1 MLKRQVSA
9 NLPLKVNLLMA
20 TSTLT
25 PFPHLQLNQLNDII
39 PVFSN
44 EKKTMGNKNKQPS
57 SDDHTEFRFFD
68 NRQKYLLFVNT
79 CSEKWVIGERISREL
94 KHIEPTPPSIRIF
107 DAGVGDGTVLARV
120 WRAMHHRFPTMPF
133 SIHGKEVS
141 LEDVRLTMDK
151 LPDRLY
157 EHPASVVVLTNL
169 YYGEAPWLTPRSV
182 KSAEDMIWKE
192 VALTGN
198 SSHEFEQ
205 QIVDLQPFL
214 SENWQARVGKH
225 GNPVYEKPV
234 ALILYRD
241 DHRFMLDSVVPKRDQ
256 PKANFDLIIASQPY
270 RAIASAESK
279 AKNVLTPLAC
289 ALAPNGRLIGIH
301 SMGNDP
307 GMEIIEAVWPGENP
321 FTVSRHEILEAVK
334 QELGDEA
341 SDYIFSAGSNIESLF
356 NYEMH
361 TLPNEIG
368 SSIGT
373 STLLAAWNAATYVAQ
388 VEDDRLEA
396 AMHEDAY
403 IENTRSVLNKRGGLW
418 FQNESYTI
426 IRR

>member
-1 MLKRQVSA
+1 MTTEAV
-9 NLPLKVNLLMA
+9 P
-20 TSTLT
+20 
-25 PFPHLQLNQLNDII
+25 DI
-39 PVFSN
+39 
-44 EKKTMGNKNKQPS
+44 KTKDEP
-57 SDDHTEFRFFD
+57 TEFRFFD

-79 CSEKWVIGERISREL
+79 CSEKWVIGERVAREL
-94 KHIEPTPPSIRIF
+94 KNMIPTPPSIRIF
-107 DAGVGDGTVLARV
+107 DAGVGDGTVLSRV
-120 WRAMHHRFPTMPF
+120 WRAMHHQFPTMPF

-141 LEDVRLTMDK
+141 LEDVRLTLDK

-169 YYGEAPWLTPRSV
+169 YYGEAPWLTPRSPQAA
-182 KSAEDMIWKE
+182 KDMIWKE
-192 VALTGN
+192 VALQGN

-205 QIVDLQPFL
+205 QIVGLQDFL
-214 SENWQARVGKH
+214 SENWQARAGKH
-225 GNPVYEKPV
+225 GNPVYERPV

-241 DHRFMLDSVVPKRDQ
+241 DHRFLLDSAIPKRESPQ
-256 PKANFDLIIASQPY
+256 ANYDLIIASQPY

-279 AKNVLTPLAC
+279 AKNVITPLTQ

-307 GMEIIEAVWPGENP
+307 GMEIVEAVWPGKNP

-334 QELGDEA
+334 LELGDEA
-341 SDYIFSAGSNIESLF
+341 DNYIFSAGSNIDSLF

-373 STLLAAWNAATYVAQ
+373 STLIAAWNAATYVAQ
-388 VEDDRLEA
+388 IEDDRLEA
-396 AMHEDAY
+396 SMHGDAY
-403 IENTRSVLNKRGGLW
+403 ISATRNVLKKRGGLW

-426 IRR
+426 TRK

>member
-1 MLKRQVSA
+1 MTTEPAS
-9 NLPLKVNLLMA
+9 
-20 TSTLT
+20 
-25 PFPHLQLNQLNDII
+25 DI
-39 PVFSN
+39 
-44 EKKTMGNKNKQPS
+44 KTKEDEP
-57 SDDHTEFRFFD
+57 TEFRFFD

-79 CSEKWVIGERISREL
+79 CSEKWVIGERVTREL
-94 KHIEPTPPSIRIF
+94 KNMIPTPPSIRIF
-107 DAGVGDGTVLARV
+107 DAGVGDGTVLSRV
-120 WRAMHHRFPTMPF
+120 WRAMHHQFPTMPF

-141 LEDVRLTMDK
+141 LEDVRLTLDK

-169 YYGEAPWLTPRSV
+169 YYGEAPWLTPRSPQAA
-182 KSAEDMIWKE
+182 KDMIWKE
-192 VALTGN
+192 VGLKGN

-205 QIVDLQPFL
+205 QIVGLQDFL
-214 SENWQARVGKH
+214 SENWQARAGKH
-225 GNPVYEKPV
+225 GNPVYERPV

-241 DHRFMLDSVVPKRDQ
+241 DHRFLLDSAIPKRESPQ
-256 PKANFDLIIASQPY
+256 ANYDLIIASQPY

-279 AKNVLTPLAC
+279 AKNVITPLTQ
-289 ALAPNGRLIGIH
+289 ALATNGRLIGIH

-307 GMEIIEAVWPGENP
+307 GMEIVEAVWPGKNP

-334 QELGDEA
+334 LQLGDEA
-341 SDYIFSAGSNIESLF
+341 DNYIFSAGSNIDSLF

-373 STLLAAWNAATYVAQ
+373 STLIAAWNAATYVAQ

-396 AMHEDAY
+396 SMHGDAY
-403 IENTRSVLNKRGGLW
+403 ISATRNVLKKRGGLW

-426 IRR
+426 TRK

>member
-1 MLKRQVSA
+1 MPDK
-9 NLPLKVNLLMA
+9 
-20 TSTLT
+20 
-25 PFPHLQLNQLNDII
+25 D
-39 PVFSN
+39 
-44 EKKTMGNKNKQPS
+44 
-57 SDDHTEFRFFD
+57 DDHTEFRFFD

-79 CSEKWVIGERISREL
+79 CSEKWVIGERVSREL
-94 KHIEPTPPSIRIF
+94 KNVFPTPPSIRIF
-107 DAGVGDGTVLARV
+107 DAGIGDGTVLSRV

-141 LEDVRLTMDK
+141 LEDVRLTLDK

-169 YYGEAPWLTPRSV
+169 YYGEAPWLTPRSPQAE
-182 KSAEDMIWKE
+182 KSMIWEE
-192 VALTGN
+192 VALQGN

-205 QIVDLQPFL
+205 QIVGLQDFL
-214 SENWQARVGKH
+214 SENWQASAGKH
-225 GNPVYEKPV
+225 GNPVYERPA

-241 DHRFMLDSVVPKRDQ
+241 DHRFLLDSAIPKRES
-256 PKANFDLIIASQPY
+256 PKADFDLIIASQPY

-279 AKNVLTPLAC
+279 AKNVITPLAR

-301 SMGNDP
+301 SVGKDP
-307 GMEIIEAVWPGENP
+307 GMEIVEAVWPGENP

-334 QELGDEA
+334 FQLGGEA
-341 SDYIFSAGSNIESLF
+341 GNYQFSPGKNIDSLF

-396 AMHEDAY
+396 AMREDSY
-403 IENTRSVLNKRGGLW
+403 ISATRDVLKKRGGLW

-426 IRR
+426 IRKLSEKV

>member
-1 MLKRQVSA
+1 VTEPAMPDK
-9 NLPLKVNLLMA
+9 
-20 TSTLT
+20 
-25 PFPHLQLNQLNDII
+25 
-39 PVFSN
+39 
-44 EKKTMGNKNKQPS
+44 G
-57 SDDHTEFRFFD
+57 DDHTEFRFFD

-79 CSEKWVIGERISREL
+79 CSEKWVIGERVSREL
-94 KHIEPTPPSIRIF
+94 NNVTPTPPSIRIF
-107 DAGVGDGTVLARV
+107 DAGVGDGTVLSRV

-141 LEDVRLTMDK
+141 LEDVRLTLDK

-169 YYGEAPWLTPRSV
+169 YYGEAPWLTPRSSQAA
-182 KSAEDMIWKE
+182 KNMLWEE
-192 VALTGN
+192 VALKGN

-205 QIVDLQPFL
+205 QIVGLQDFL
-214 SENWQARVGKH
+214 SENWQASAGKH
-225 GNPVYEKPV
+225 GNPVYERPV

-241 DHRFMLDSVVPKRDQ
+241 DHRFLLDSAIPKQ
-256 PKANFDLIIASQPY
+256 ESPKANFDLIIASQPY

-279 AKNVLTPLAC
+279 AQNVVTPLTR
-289 ALAPNGRLIGIH
+289 ALAPGGRLIGIH
-301 SMGNDP
+301 SVGKDP
-307 GMEIIEAVWPGENP
+307 GMEIIEAIWPGENP

-334 QELGDEA
+334 LQLGDEA
-341 SDYIFSAGSNIESLF
+341 GDYLFSAGKNIDSLF

-396 AMHEDAY
+396 AMREDHY
-403 IENTRSVLNKRGGLW
+403 ISATRSVLKKRGGLW

-426 IRR
+426 TRK

>member
-1 MLKRQVSA
+1 MTE
-9 NLPLKVNLLMA
+9 P
-20 TSTLT
+20 TSKK
-25 PFPHLQLNQLNDII
+25 ND
-39 PVFSN
+39 
-44 EKKTMGNKNKQPS
+44 
-57 SDDHTEFRFFD
+57 DDHTEFRFFD

-79 CSEKWVIGERISREL
+79 CSEKWVIGERITREL
-94 KHIEPTPPSIRIF
+94 KNITPTPPSIRIF
-107 DAGVGDGTVLARV
+107 DAGVGDGTVLSRV

-141 LEDVRLTMDK
+141 LEDVRLTLDK

-169 YYGEAPWLTPRSV
+169 YYGEAPWLTPRS
-182 KSAEDMIWKE
+182 AEAAQNMVWKE

-198 SSHEFEQ
+198 SAHEFEQ
-205 QIVDLQPFL
+205 QIVDLQEFL
-214 SENWQARVGKH
+214 SENWQARTGKH
-225 GNPVYEKPV
+225 GNPVYETPV

-241 DHRFMLDSVVPKRDQ
+241 DHRFLLDSAIPKRESPQ
-256 PKANFDLIIASQPY
+256 ANFDLIIASQPY

-279 AKNVLTPLAC
+279 AKNVVTPLTR

-307 GMEIIEAVWPGENP
+307 GMEIVETIWPGQNP
-321 FTVSRHEILEAVK
+321 FTVSRQEILAAVK
-334 QELGDEA
+334 QEMGDEA
-341 SDYIFSAGSNIESLF
+341 ADYHFSAGSNIESLF

-388 VEDDRLEA
+388 IEDDRLEE
-396 AMHEDAY
+396 AMRGDAY
-403 IENTRSVLNKRGGLW
+403 ISATRTVLNKRGGLW

-426 IRR
+426 TRK

>member
-1 MLKRQVSA
+1 VTEPAK
-9 NLPLKVNLLMA
+9 PDK
-20 TSTLT
+20 
-25 PFPHLQLNQLNDII
+25 
-39 PVFSN
+39 
-44 EKKTMGNKNKQPS
+44 G
-57 SDDHTEFRFFD
+57 DDPTEFRFFD

-79 CSEKWVIGERISREL
+79 CSEKWVIGERVSQEL
-94 KHIEPTPPSIRIF
+94 KNVIPTPPSIRIF
-107 DAGVGDGTVLARV
+107 DAGIGDGTVLSRV

-141 LEDVRLTMDK
+141 LEDVRLTLDK

-169 YYGEAPWLTPRSV
+169 YYGEAPWLTPRSPQAA
-182 KSAEDMIWKE
+182 KNLIWEE
-192 VALTGN
+192 VALQGN
-198 SSHEFEQ
+198 SSQEFEQ
-205 QIVDLQPFL
+205 QIVGLQDFL
-214 SENWQARVGKH
+214 SENWQASAGKH
-225 GNPVYEKPV
+225 GNPVYERPV

-241 DHRFMLDSVVPKRDQ
+241 DHRFLLDSAIPKRES
-256 PKANFDLIIASQPY
+256 PKADFDLIIASQPY

-279 AKNVLTPLAC
+279 AYNVITPLAR

-301 SMGNDP
+301 SIGKDP
-307 GMEIIEAVWPGENP
+307 GMEIVEAVWPGENP

-334 QELGDEA
+334 LQLGDEA
-341 SDYIFSAGSNIESLF
+341 GNYQFSAGKNIDSLF

-396 AMHEDAY
+396 AMREDHY
-403 IENTRSVLNKRGGLW
+403 ISATRNVLKKRGGLW
-418 FQNESYTI
+418 SQNESYTI
-426 IRR
+426 TRK

>member
-1 MLKRQVSA
+1 VTEPAMPDK
-9 NLPLKVNLLMA
+9 
-20 TSTLT
+20 
-25 PFPHLQLNQLNDII
+25 
-39 PVFSN
+39 
-44 EKKTMGNKNKQPS
+44 G
-57 SDDHTEFRFFD
+57 DDPTEFRFFD

-79 CSEKWVIGERISREL
+79 CSEKWVIGERVSREL
-94 KHIEPTPPSIRIF
+94 KNVFPTPPSIRIF
-107 DAGVGDGTVLARV
+107 DAGIGDGTVLSRV

-141 LEDVRLTMDK
+141 LEDVRLTLDK

-169 YYGEAPWLTPRSV
+169 YYGEAPWLTPRSPKAAKNLV
-182 KSAEDMIWKE
+182 WKE
-192 VALTGN
+192 VALQGN

-205 QIVDLQPFL
+205 QIVGLQDFL
-214 SENWQARVGKH
+214 SENWQASAGKH
-225 GNPVYEKPV
+225 GNPVYERPV

-241 DHRFMLDSVVPKRDQ
+241 DHRFLLDSAIPKRES
-256 PKANFDLIIASQPY
+256 PKADFDLIIASQPY

-279 AKNVLTPLAC
+279 AQNVITPLTR
-289 ALAPNGRLIGIH
+289 ALAPGGRLIGIH
-301 SMGNDP
+301 SVGKDP
-307 GMEIIEAVWPGENP
+307 GMEIVDAVWPGENP

-334 QELGDEA
+334 LQLGDEA
-341 SDYIFSAGSNIESLF
+341 GNYQFSAGKNIDSLF

-368 SSIGT
+368 NSIGT

-396 AMHEDAY
+396 AMREDSY
-403 IENTRSVLNKRGGLW
+403 ISATRDVLKKRGGLW

-426 IRR
+426 IRKLSEKV

>member
-1 MLKRQVSA
+1 M
-9 NLPLKVNLLMA
+9 
-20 TSTLT
+20 STEAV
-25 PFPHLQLNQLNDII
+25 PEIKPKNDD
-39 PVFSN
+39 P
-44 EKKTMGNKNKQPS
+44 
-57 SDDHTEFRFFD
+57 TEFRFFD

-79 CSEKWVIGERISREL
+79 CSEKWVIGERVTKEL
-94 KHIEPTPPSIRIF
+94 KHMIPTPPSIRIF
-107 DAGVGDGTVLARV
+107 DAGVGDGTVLSRV

-141 LEDVRLTMDK
+141 LEDVRLTLDK

-169 YYGEAPWLTPRSV
+169 YYGEAPWLTPRSPE
-182 KSAEDMIWKE
+182 AAQDMVWKE
-192 VALTGN
+192 VALEGN

-205 QIVDLQPFL
+205 QIVGLQDFL
-214 SENWQARVGKH
+214 SENWQARAGKH
-225 GNPVYEKPV
+225 GNPVYERPV

-241 DHRFMLDSVVPKRDQ
+241 DHRFLLDSAIPKRESPQ
-256 PKANFDLIIASQPY
+256 ANYDLIIASQPY

-279 AKNVLTPLAC
+279 AKNVITPLTR

-307 GMEIIEAVWPGENP
+307 GMEIVEAVWPGQNP
-321 FTVSRHEILEAVK
+321 FTVSRHEILEAAK
-334 QELGDEA
+334 SELSDEA
-341 SDYIFSAGSNIESLF
+341 DKYVFSAGSNIDSLF

-361 TLPNEIG
+361 TLPNEIS

-373 STLLAAWNAATYVAQ
+373 STLIAAWNAATYVAQ

-396 AMHEDAY
+396 AMHADAY
-403 IENTRSVLNKRGGLW
+403 IAATRNVLAKRGGLW

-426 IRR
+426 TRK

>member
-1 MLKRQVSA
+1 VTE
-9 NLPLKVNLLMA
+9 PTITV
-20 TSTLT
+20 
-25 PFPHLQLNQLNDII
+25 
-39 PVFSN
+39 
-44 EKKTMGNKNKQPS
+44 KN
-57 SDDHTEFRFFD
+57 DDHTEFRFFD

-79 CSEKWVIGERISREL
+79 CSEKWVIGERITREL
-94 KHIEPTPPSIRIF
+94 KHITPTPPAIRIF
-107 DAGVGDGTVLARV
+107 DAGVGDGTVLSRV

-141 LEDVRLTMDK
+141 LEDVRLTLDK

-169 YYGEAPWLTPRSV
+169 YYGEAPWLTPRS
-182 KSAEDMIWKE
+182 AEAAKNMVWKE
-192 VALTGN
+192 VSLTGN
-198 SSHEFEQ
+198 SAHEFEQ
-205 QIVDLQPFL
+205 QIVALQDFL
-214 SENWQARVGKH
+214 SENWQARAGKH
-225 GNPVYEKPV
+225 GNPVYERPV
-234 ALILYRD
+234 ALVIYRD
-241 DHRFMLDSVVPKRDQ
+241 DHRFLLDAAIPKRESPQAD
-256 PKANFDLIIASQPY
+256 FDLIIASQPY

-279 AKNVLTPLAC
+279 AKNVVTPLAR

-307 GMEIIEAVWPGENP
+307 GMEIVETIWPGQNP
-321 FTVSRHEILEAVK
+321 FTVSRQEILEAVK
-334 QELGDEA
+334 VELGDESA
-341 SDYIFSAGSNIESLF
+341 DYHFSAGSNIDSLF

-396 AMHEDAY
+396 AMREDNY
-403 IENTRSVLNKRGGLW
+403 IAATRSVLKKRGGLW

-426 IRR
+426 TRKLPDY

>member
-1 MLKRQVSA
+1 MTTETV
-9 NLPLKVNLLMA
+9 
-20 TSTLT
+20 T
-25 PFPHLQLNQLNDII
+25 DI
-39 PVFSN
+39 
-44 EKKTMGNKNKQPS
+44 KTKEDEP
-57 SDDHTEFRFFD
+57 TEFRFFD

-79 CSEKWVIGERISREL
+79 CSEKWVIGERVTREL
-94 KHIEPTPPSIRIF
+94 KNMIPTPPSIRIF
-107 DAGVGDGTVLARV
+107 DAGVGDGTVLSRV
-120 WRAMHHRFPTMPF
+120 WRAMHHQFPTMPF

-141 LEDVRLTMDK
+141 LEDVRLTLDK

-169 YYGEAPWLTPRSV
+169 YYGEAPWLTPRSPQAA
-182 KSAEDMIWKE
+182 KDMIWKE
-192 VALTGN
+192 VALKGN

-205 QIVDLQPFL
+205 QIVGLQDFL
-214 SENWQARVGKH
+214 SENWQARAGKH
-225 GNPVYEKPV
+225 GNPVYERPV
-234 ALILYRD
+234 ALIIYRD
-241 DHRFMLDSVVPKRDQ
+241 DHRFLLDSAIPKRESPQ
-256 PKANFDLIIASQPY
+256 ANYDLIIASQPY

-279 AKNVLTPLAC
+279 AKNVITPLTQ

-307 GMEIIEAVWPGENP
+307 GMEIVEAVWPGKNP

-334 QELGDEA
+334 LELGDEA
-341 SDYIFSAGSNIESLF
+341 DKYIFSAGSNIDSLF

-373 STLLAAWNAATYVAQ
+373 STLIAAWNAATYVAQ

-396 AMHEDAY
+396 SMHSDAY
-403 IENTRSVLNKRGGLW
+403 ISATRNVLKKRGGLW

-426 IRR
+426 SRK

>member
-1 MLKRQVSA
+1 MPDK
-9 NLPLKVNLLMA
+9 
-20 TSTLT
+20 
-25 PFPHLQLNQLNDII
+25 D
-39 PVFSN
+39 
-44 EKKTMGNKNKQPS
+44 
-57 SDDHTEFRFFD
+57 DDHTEFRFFD

-79 CSEKWVIGERISREL
+79 CSEKWVIGERVSREL
-94 KHIEPTPPSIRIF
+94 NNVIPTPPSIRIF
-107 DAGVGDGTVLARV
+107 DAGVGDGTVLSRV

-141 LEDVRLTMDK
+141 LEDVRLTLDK

-169 YYGEAPWLTPRSV
+169 YYGEAPWLTPRSPQAA
-182 KSAEDMIWKE
+182 KNMIWKE
-192 VALTGN
+192 VALKGN

-205 QIVDLQPFL
+205 QIVGLQDFL
-214 SENWQARVGKH
+214 SENWQVSAGKH
-225 GNPVYEKPV
+225 GNPVYERPV

-241 DHRFMLDSVVPKRDQ
+241 DHRFLLDSAIPKQ
-256 PKANFDLIIASQPY
+256 ESPKADFDLIIASQPY

-279 AKNVLTPLAC
+279 ARNVVTPLAR
-289 ALAPNGRLIGIH
+289 ALAPGGRLIGIH
-301 SMGNDP
+301 SLGKDP
-307 GMEIIEAVWPGENP
+307 GMEIIETIWPGENP

-334 QELGDEA
+334 LQLGDEA
-341 SDYIFSAGSNIESLF
+341 DDYLFSAGKNIDSLF

-396 AMHEDAY
+396 AMREDHY
-403 IENTRSVLNKRGGLW
+403 ISATRSVLKKRGGLW

-426 IRR
+426 TRK

>member
-1 MLKRQVSA
+1 MTE
-9 NLPLKVNLLMA
+9 P
-20 TSTLT
+20 T
-25 PFPHLQLNQLNDII
+25 I
-39 PVFSN
+39 
-44 EKKTMGNKNKQPS
+44 KNKD
-57 SDDHTEFRFFD
+57 DDHTEFRFFD

-79 CSEKWVIGERISREL
+79 CSEKWVIGERITREL
-94 KHIEPTPPSIRIF
+94 KNITPTPPAIRIF
-107 DAGVGDGTVLARV
+107 DAGIGDGTVLSRV

-141 LEDVRLTMDK
+141 LEDVRLTLDK

-169 YYGEAPWLTPRSV
+169 YYGEAPWLTPRSPDAAKNMV
-182 KSAEDMIWKE
+182 WKE
-192 VALTGN
+192 VSLTGN
-198 SSHEFEQ
+198 SAHEFEQ
-205 QIVDLQPFL
+205 QIVALQEFL
-214 SENWQARVGKH
+214 SENWQARAGKH
-225 GNPVYEKPV
+225 GNPVYERPV
-234 ALILYRD
+234 ALVLYRD
-241 DHRFMLDSVVPKRDQ
+241 DHRFLLDAAIPKRESPQ
-256 PKANFDLIIASQPY
+256 ANFDLIIASQPY

-279 AKNVLTPLAC
+279 AKNVVTPLAR

-307 GMEIIEAVWPGENP
+307 GMEIVEAIWPGQNP
-321 FTVSRHEILEAVK
+321 FTVSRQEILEAVK
-334 QELGDEA
+334 VELGDEA
-341 SDYIFSAGSNIESLF
+341 AHYQFSAGSNIESLF

-361 TLPNEIG
+361 TLPNEID

-396 AMHEDAY
+396 AMHEDNY
-403 IENTRSVLNKRGGLW
+403 ISATRNVLKKRGGLW

-426 IRR
+426 TRK

>member
-1 MLKRQVSA
+1 MTEPAVLDK
-9 NLPLKVNLLMA
+9 
-20 TSTLT
+20 
-25 PFPHLQLNQLNDII
+25 
-39 PVFSN
+39 
-44 EKKTMGNKNKQPS
+44 G
-57 SDDHTEFRFFD
+57 DDPTEFRFFD

-79 CSEKWVIGERISREL
+79 CSEKWVIGDRVSHEL
-94 KHIEPTPPSIRIF
+94 NNIIPTPPSIRIF
-107 DAGVGDGTVLARV
+107 DAGVGDGTVLSRV
-120 WRAMHHRFPTMPF
+120 WRAMHHQFPTMPF

-141 LEDVRLTMDK
+141 LEDVRLTLDK

-157 EHPASVVVLTNL
+157 EHPASIVVLTNL
-169 YYGEAPWLTPRSV
+169 YYGEAPWLTPRSPQAA
-182 KSAEDMIWKE
+182 KNMIWKE
-192 VALTGN
+192 VALQGN

-205 QIVDLQPFL
+205 QIVGLQDFL
-214 SENWQARVGKH
+214 SEYWQASAGKH
-225 GNPVYEKPV
+225 GNPVYEQPV

-241 DHRFMLDSVVPKRDQ
+241 DHRFLLDSAIPKQDS
-256 PKANFDLIIASQPY
+256 PKADFDLIIASQPY

-279 AKNVLTPLAC
+279 AQNVITPLTR
-289 ALAPNGRLIGIH
+289 ALAPGGRLIGIH
-301 SMGNDP
+301 SMGKDP

-334 QELGDEA
+334 LQLGDEA
-341 SDYIFSAGSNIESLF
+341 GNYQFSAGKNIDSLF

-361 TLPNEIG
+361 TLPNEIS

-396 AMHEDAY
+396 AMREDHY
-403 IENTRSVLNKRGGLW
+403 ISATRNVLKKRGALW

-426 IRR
+426 TRKL

>member
-1 MLKRQVSA
+1 M
-9 NLPLKVNLLMA
+9 PD
-20 TSTLT
+20 
-25 PFPHLQLNQLNDII
+25 ND
-39 PVFSN
+39 
-44 EKKTMGNKNKQPS
+44 
-57 SDDHTEFRFFD
+57 DDHTEFRFFD

-79 CSEKWVIGERISREL
+79 CSEKWVIGERVSREL
-94 KHIEPTPPSIRIF
+94 NNVIPTPPSIRIF
-107 DAGVGDGTVLARV
+107 DAGVGDGTVLSRV

-141 LEDVRLTMDK
+141 LEDVRLTLDK

-169 YYGEAPWLTPRSV
+169 YYGEAPWLTPRSSQAA
-182 KSAEDMIWKE
+182 KNMLWEE
-192 VALTGN
+192 VALKGN

-205 QIVDLQPFL
+205 QIVGLQDFL
-214 SENWQARVGKH
+214 SENWQASAGKH
-225 GNPVYEKPV
+225 GNPVYERPV

-241 DHRFMLDSVVPKRDQ
+241 DHRFLLDSAIPKQ
-256 PKANFDLIIASQPY
+256 ESPKADFDLIIASQPY

-279 AKNVLTPLAC
+279 ARNVVTPLTR
-289 ALAPNGRLIGIH
+289 ALAPGGRLIGIH
-301 SMGNDP
+301 SLGKDP
-307 GMEIIEAVWPGENP
+307 GMEIIETIWPGENP

-334 QELGDEA
+334 LQLGDEA
-341 SDYIFSAGSNIESLF
+341 GDYLFSAGKNIDSLF

-396 AMHEDAY
+396 AMREDHY
-403 IENTRSVLNKRGGLW
+403 ISATRSVLKKRGGLW

-426 IRR
+426 IRKLSEKA

>member
-1 MLKRQVSA
+1 MLDPESGFFQFE
-9 NLPLKVNLLMA
+9 
-20 TSTLT
+20 LT
-25 PFPHLQLNQLNDII
+25 MSEQITPK
-39 PVFSN
+39 S
-44 EKKTMGNKNKQPS
+44 
-57 SDDHTEFRFFD
+57 DHTEFRFFD

-79 CSEKWVIGERISREL
+79 CSEKWVIGERISNEL
-94 KHIEPTPPSIRIF
+94 RHIRPTPPSIRIF

-120 WRAMHHRFPTMPF
+120 WRAMHHSFPTMPF

-141 LEDVRLTMDK
+141 LEDVRLTLDK

-169 YYGEAPWLTPRSV
+169 YYGEAPWLTPRT
-182 KSAEDMIWKE
+182 AEAASNMTWKE
-192 VALTGN
+192 VALSGN

-205 QIVDLQPFL
+205 QIVGLQGFL

-234 ALILYRD
+234 ALILYRE
-241 DHRFMLDSVVPKRDQ
+241 DHRFLLDSVIPKQDQ
-256 PKANFDLIIASQPY
+256 PRADFDLIIASQPY

-279 AKNVLTPLAC
+279 AKNVVTPLTR
-289 ALAPNGRLIGIH
+289 ALAPKGRLIGIH

-307 GMEIIEAVWPGENP
+307 GMEIVESIWPGQNP
-321 FTVSRHEILEAVK
+321 FTVSRHEILESVK
-334 QELGDEA
+334 SELGDEA
-341 SDYIFSAGSNIESLF
+341 GEYVFSAGSNIESLF

-361 TLPNEIG
+361 TLPNEVG

-396 AMHEDAY
+396 AMHADDY
-403 IENTRSVLNKRGGLW
+403 ITSTRSVLNKRGGLW

-426 IRR
+426 MRR

>member
-1 MLKRQVSA
+1 M
-9 NLPLKVNLLMA
+9 
-20 TSTLT
+20 
-25 PFPHLQLNQLNDII
+25 NDK
-39 PVFSN
+39 P
-44 EKKTMGNKNKQPS
+44 QPS
-57 SDDHTEFRFFD
+57 DADDYTEFRFFD

-94 KHIEPTPPSIRIF
+94 KHINPIPPSIRIF

-133 SIHGKEVS
+133 TIQGKEVS
-141 LEDVRLTMDK
+141 LEDVRLTLDK

-169 YYGEAPWLTPRSV
+169 YYGEAPWLTPRSADAV
-182 KSAEDMIWKE
+182 KNIVWKE
-192 VALTGN
+192 VALSGN

-205 QIVDLQPFL
+205 QIVELQGFL

-234 ALILYRD
+234 ALVLYRE
-241 DHRFMLDSVVPKRDQ
+241 DHRFMLDSVIPKQDQ
-256 PKANFDLIIASQPY
+256 PRADFDLIIASQPY
-270 RAIASAESK
+270 RAIATAESK
-279 AKNVLTPLAC
+279 ARNVVTPLTH

-301 SMGNDP
+301 SVGNDP
-307 GMEIIEAVWPGENP
+307 GMEIIDSIWPGQNP
-321 FTVSRHEILEAVK
+321 FTVSRHEILQAVK
-334 QELGDEA
+334 AEIGDDA
-341 SDYIFSAGSNIESLF
+341 SEFTFSAGSNIESLF

-388 VEDDRLEA
+388 VEDERLEA
-396 AMHEDAY
+396 AMHRDAY
-403 IENTRSVLNKRGGLW
+403 IDTTRRVLNKRGGLW

-426 IRR
+426 TRK

>member
-1 MLKRQVSA
+1 MTEPAMPDK
-9 NLPLKVNLLMA
+9 
-20 TSTLT
+20 
-25 PFPHLQLNQLNDII
+25 
-39 PVFSN
+39 
-44 EKKTMGNKNKQPS
+44 G
-57 SDDHTEFRFFD
+57 DDHTEFRFFD

-79 CSEKWVIGERISREL
+79 CSEKWVIGDRVSREL
-94 KHIEPTPPSIRIF
+94 SNVTPTPPSIRIF
-107 DAGVGDGTVLARV
+107 DAGVGDGTVLSRV

-133 SIHGKEVS
+133 AIHGKEVS
-141 LEDVRLTMDK
+141 LEDVRLTLDK

-169 YYGEAPWLTPRSV
+169 YYGEAPWLTPRSPQ
-182 KSAEDMIWKE
+182 AAINMIWEE
-192 VALTGN
+192 VALKGN

-205 QIVDLQPFL
+205 QIVGLQDFL
-214 SENWQARVGKH
+214 SENWQASAGKH
-225 GNPVYEKPV
+225 GNPVYEQPV

-241 DHRFMLDSVVPKRDQ
+241 DHRFLLDPAIPKRGS
-256 PKANFDLIIASQPY
+256 PKADFDLIIASQPY

-279 AKNVLTPLAC
+279 AQNVVTPLTR
-289 ALAPNGRLIGIH
+289 ALAPGGRLIGIH
-301 SMGNDP
+301 SMGKDP
-307 GMEIIEAVWPGENP
+307 GMEIIETVWPGENP

-334 QELGDEA
+334 LQLGDEA
-341 SDYIFSAGSNIESLF
+341 GNYIYSAGKNIDSLF

-388 VEDDRLEA
+388 VEDDRLET
-396 AMHEDAY
+396 AMREDHY
-403 IENTRSVLNKRGGLW
+403 ISATRSVLKKRGGLW

-426 IRR
+426 SRK

>member
-1 MLKRQVSA
+1 MTD
-9 NLPLKVNLLMA
+9 P
-20 TSTLT
+20 TSKAI
-25 PFPHLQLNQLNDII
+25 D
-39 PVFSN
+39 
-44 EKKTMGNKNKQPS
+44 
-57 SDDHTEFRFFD
+57 DDHTEFRFFD

-79 CSEKWVIGERISREL
+79 CSEKWVIGERITREL
-94 KHIEPTPPSIRIF
+94 KNIVPTPPSIRIF
-107 DAGVGDGTVLARV
+107 DAGVGDGTVLSRV

-141 LEDVRLTMDK
+141 LEDVRLTLDK

-169 YYGEAPWLTPRSV
+169 YYGEAPWLTPRSADTAQNMV
-182 KSAEDMIWKE
+182 WKE
-192 VALTGN
+192 VALNGN
-198 SSHEFEQ
+198 SAHEFEQ
-205 QIVDLQPFL
+205 QIVDLQEFL
-214 SENWQARVGKH
+214 SENWQARTGKH
-225 GNPVYEKPV
+225 GNPVYERPV

-241 DHRFMLDSVVPKRDQ
+241 DHRFLLDAAIPKRESPQ
-256 PKANFDLIIASQPY
+256 ANFDLIIASQPY

-279 AKNVLTPLAC
+279 AKNVITPLTR

-307 GMEIIEAVWPGENP
+307 GMEIVDSVWPGQNP
-321 FTVSRHEILEAVK
+321 FTVSRQEILEAVK
-334 QELGDEA
+334 VELGDEA
-341 SDYIFSAGSNIESLF
+341 VEYNFAAGSNIDSLF

-396 AMHEDAY
+396 AMRADDY
-403 IENTRSVLNKRGGLW
+403 ISATRAVLNKRGGLW

-426 IRR
+426 TRR

>member
-1 MLKRQVSA
+1 MTTEAV
-9 NLPLKVNLLMA
+9 PDLKV
-20 TSTLT
+20 
-25 PFPHLQLNQLNDII
+25 
-39 PVFSN
+39 
-44 EKKTMGNKNKQPS
+44 KK
-57 SDDHTEFRFFD
+57 DDPTEFRFFD

-79 CSEKWVIGERISREL
+79 CSEKWVIGERVTREL
-94 KHIEPTPPSIRIF
+94 KNIAPTPPSVRIF

-120 WRAMHHRFPTMPF
+120 WRAMHHRYPTMPF

-141 LEDVRLTMDK
+141 LEDVRLTLDK

-169 YYGEAPWLTPRSV
+169 YYGEAPWLTPRSPDAA
-182 KSAEDMIWKE
+182 KNMIWKE
-192 VALTGN
+192 VALEGN

-205 QIVDLQPFL
+205 QIVGLQDFL
-214 SENWQARVGKH
+214 SENWQARAGKH
-225 GNPVYEKPV
+225 GNPVYDRPV

-241 DHRFMLDSVVPKRDQ
+241 DHRFLLDTAIPKRESPQ
-256 PKANFDLIIASQPY
+256 ANYDLIIASQPY

-279 AKNVLTPLAC
+279 AKNVITPLSR

-307 GMEIIEAVWPGENP
+307 GMEIVEAVWPGQNP

-334 QELGDEA
+334 SELGNEA
-341 SDYIFSAGSNIESLF
+341 EDYIFSAGSNIDSLF

-373 STLLAAWNAATYVAQ
+373 STLIAAWNAATYVAQ
-388 VEDDRLEA
+388 VEDDRLEKS
-396 AMHEDAY
+396 MRSDAY
-403 IENTRSVLNKRGGLW
+403 ITATRKVLNKRGGLW

-426 IRR
+426 TRK

>member
-1 MLKRQVSA
+1 VTEPAMPDK
-9 NLPLKVNLLMA
+9 
-20 TSTLT
+20 
-25 PFPHLQLNQLNDII
+25 
-39 PVFSN
+39 
-44 EKKTMGNKNKQPS
+44 G
-57 SDDHTEFRFFD
+57 DDHTEFRFFD

-94 KHIEPTPPSIRIF
+94 DNVIPTPPSIRIF
-107 DAGVGDGTVLARV
+107 DAGVGDGTVLSRV

-141 LEDVRLTMDK
+141 LEDVRLTLDK

-169 YYGEAPWLTPRSV
+169 YYGEAPWLTPRSPQAA
-182 KSAEDMIWKE
+182 KNMIWEE
-192 VALTGN
+192 VALKGN

-205 QIVDLQPFL
+205 QIVGLQDFL
-214 SENWQARVGKH
+214 SENWQASAGKH
-225 GNPVYEKPV
+225 GNPVYEQPV

-241 DHRFMLDSVVPKRDQ
+241 DHRFLLDSAIPKRES
-256 PKANFDLIIASQPY
+256 PKADFDLIIASQPY

-279 AKNVLTPLAC
+279 AQNVVTPLTR
-289 ALAPNGRLIGIH
+289 ALAPGGRLIGIH
-301 SMGNDP
+301 SMGKDP
-307 GMEIIEAVWPGENP
+307 GMEIIESVWPGENP

-334 QELGDEA
+334 LQLGDEA
-341 SDYIFSAGSNIESLF
+341 GDYLFSAGKNIDSLF

-396 AMHEDAY
+396 AMREDHY
-403 IENTRSVLNKRGGLW
+403 ISATRSVLKKRGGLW

-426 IRR
+426 TRK

>member
-1 MLKRQVSA
+1 M
-9 NLPLKVNLLMA
+9 
-20 TSTLT
+20 
-25 PFPHLQLNQLNDII
+25 NDK
-39 PVFSN
+39 PV
-44 EKKTMGNKNKQPS
+44 KPS
-57 SDDHTEFRFFD
+57 SDDHSEFRFFD

-94 KHIEPTPPSIRIF
+94 KHFEPTPPSIRIF

-141 LEDVRLTMDK
+141 LEDVRLTLDK

-182 KSAEDMIWKE
+182 EAARDMIWKE

-205 QIVDLQPFL
+205 QIVGLQSFL

-241 DHRFMLDSVVPKRDQ
+241 DHRFMLDSVIPKRDQ
-256 PKANFDLIIASQPY
+256 PKANFDLVIASQPY

-279 AKNVLTPLAC
+279 ARNVVTPLAR

-307 GMEIIEAVWPGENP
+307 GMEIIEAVWPGQNP
-321 FTVSRHEILEAVK
+321 FNVSRHEILEAVK

-341 SDYIFSAGSNIESLF
+341 NDYIFSAGSNIESLF

-388 VEDDRLEA
+388 VEDERLEA

-403 IENTRSVLNKRGGLW
+403 IEHTRHVLNKRGGLW

>member
-1 MLKRQVSA
+1 MTTEPAS
-9 NLPLKVNLLMA
+9 
-20 TSTLT
+20 
-25 PFPHLQLNQLNDII
+25 DI
-39 PVFSN
+39 
-44 EKKTMGNKNKQPS
+44 KTKEDEP
-57 SDDHTEFRFFD
+57 TEFRFFD

-79 CSEKWVIGERISREL
+79 CSEKWVIGERVTREL
-94 KHIEPTPPSIRIF
+94 KNMIPTPPSIRIF
-107 DAGVGDGTVLARV
+107 DAGVGDGTVLSRV

-141 LEDVRLTMDK
+141 LEDVRLTLDK

-169 YYGEAPWLTPRSV
+169 YYGEAPWLTPRSPQAA
-182 KSAEDMIWKE
+182 KDMIWKE
-192 VALTGN
+192 VGLKGN

-205 QIVDLQPFL
+205 QIVGLQDFL
-214 SENWQARVGKH
+214 SENWQARAGKH
-225 GNPVYEKPV
+225 GNPVYERPV

-241 DHRFMLDSVVPKRDQ
+241 DHRFLLDSAIPKRESPQ
-256 PKANFDLIIASQPY
+256 ANYDLIIASQPY

-279 AKNVLTPLAC
+279 AKNVITPLTQ
-289 ALAPNGRLIGIH
+289 ALATNGRLIGIH

-307 GMEIIEAVWPGENP
+307 GMEIVEAVWPGKNP

-334 QELGDEA
+334 LQLGDEA
-341 SDYIFSAGSNIESLF
+341 DNYIFSAGSNIDSLF

-373 STLLAAWNAATYVAQ
+373 STLIAAWNAATYVAQ
-388 VEDDRLEA
+388 VEADRLEA
-396 AMHEDAY
+396 SMHGDAY
-403 IENTRSVLNKRGGLW
+403 ISATRNVLKKRGGLW

-426 IRR
+426 TRK